1 MLITY
6 LMLGQDVWKMH
17 KSQKIWEDDAC
28 LAGEVSE
35 WRRAV
40 TGLAARPGSPGNHE
54 EMGL

>member
-40 TGLAARPGSPGNHE
+40 TGSAARPGSPGNHE